1 MSLPVYAA
9 VAALMLLKAVLLDR
23 CARRLAGRKLGGRA
37 CGCGTAPGPDDRPPG
52 VRHPVACLT
61 YVVASMTIVA
71 RYGVTPE
78 AAGSLGLADVLL
90 VTSLTDL
97 DLRIIP
103 NGCVAALVVLHVVR
117 VLVAE
122 HMGLMPSGQTAWDVL
137 VPALACSL
145 AVLGTLVALAVGMDA
160 LLGHESV
167 GGGDVKLLS
176 AVAFCLGW
184 RQFLLALVMAC
195 LLGIAGYLAEVLGR
209 GALGW
214 LRGGHAAAGGP
225 AGTFPWGPSI
235 ALACWLT
242 QLFGQQV
249 VSRCLSLSLGGP

>member
-1 MSLPVYAA
+1 MW
-9 VAALMLLKAVLLDR
+9 MR
-23 CARRLAGRKLGGRA
+23 HGAGTG
-37 CGCGTAPGPDDRPPG
+37 RPPTRRAASG
-52 VRHPVACLT
+52 GLPNVRRCVH
-61 YVVASMTIVA
+61 
-71 RYGVTPE
+71 
-78 AAGSLGLADVLL
+78 DLL

>member
-1 MSLPVYAA
+1 
-9 VAALMLLKAVLLDR
+9 
-23 CARRLAGRKLGGRA
+23 
-37 CGCGTAPGPDDRPPG
+37 
-52 VRHPVACLT
+52 
-61 YVVASMTIVA
+61 
-71 RYGVTPE
+71 
-78 AAGSLGLADVLL
+78 
-90 VTSLTDL
+90 
-97 DLRIIP
+97 
-103 NGCVAALVVLHVVR
+103 
-117 VLVAE
+117 
-122 HMGLMPSGQTAWDVL
+122 MPSGQTAWDVL